1 MKKYEIEYKD
11 CISMTC
17 VVDIEAL
24 HEKEAIINLQQE
36 LIEEGDY
43 MTELISIDENDCGC
57 DDCDG
62 EWKLEDGTELD
73 QDSQDAL
80 NEAMSSYTNS
90 NGVTLEEAIKRASER
105 KNNK

>member
-36 LIEEGDY
+36 LIEDGDY
-43 MTELISIDENDCGC
+43 MTQLIDIQEVNDDEDLVDWSIQ
-57 DDCDG
+57 DG
-62 EWKLEDGTELD
+62 PVLEPEY
-73 QDSQDAL
+73 QDAL
-80 NEAMSSYTNS
+80 NDAMLNMV
-90 NGVTLEEAIKRASER
+90 NEDGMTLKQVWDKEIEEN
-105 KNNK
+105 KNK